1 MKQKEKVAAIIAAL
15 KAQYPEPVC
24 ALQYK
29 KDYELMIAV
38 RLVGPVYRRESQPD
52 HPGALCRAT
61 RHWRRW
67 RGRRLRRWSS

>member
-29 KDYELMIAV
+29 
-38 RLVGPVYRRESQPD
+38 RTTS
-52 HPGALCRAT
+52 
-61 RHWRRW
+61 
-67 RGRRLRRWSS
+67 